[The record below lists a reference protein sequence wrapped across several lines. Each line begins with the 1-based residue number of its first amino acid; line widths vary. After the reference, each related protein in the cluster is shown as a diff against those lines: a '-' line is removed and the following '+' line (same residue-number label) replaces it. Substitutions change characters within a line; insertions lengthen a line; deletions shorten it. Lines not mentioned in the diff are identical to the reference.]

1 MSDTV
6 GWMVEMSRGKKV
18 DYVAA
23 QLSLTVAAIHAT
35 TEALTC
41 AMADLVAHPS
51 VIHELRQEIIQVVGE
66 AGWTKQALYKMK
78 LMDSFLKESQR
89 IHPVSLHPPLCPRV
103 VADVIDSQSSPGKK
117 NREVALP

>member
-89 IHPVSLHPPLCPRV
+89 MHPVSLHPSLYPRV
-103 VADVIDSQSSPGKK
+103 VTDAIDSQSSPGKK